1 MTNIKKRGVKL
12 PFPSPVGTKVKD
24 MANGVVLWQDKNV
37 VVCK

>member
-1 MTNIKKRGVKL
+1 MTSIKKKGMNL
-12 PFPSPVGTKVKD
+12 PFRSPVGTKVKD